1 MKTIIRLKN
10 SLLFCYFIRL
20 IVANNVP
27 NQKIQDG
34 IMIPYKSV
42 YGVPRRCTGRSNHK
56 TTEENYRICQINA
69 IGKWQIEL
77 QHYVS

>member
-34 IMIPYKSV
+34 IMIPYKTV
-42 YGVPRRCTGRSNHK
+42 YGVPSKCTGTSDHQ
-56 TTEENYRICQINA
+56 TTEENYRTCQINA
-69 IGKWQIEL
+69 IGKWQITFKD
-77 QHYVS
+77 YVS